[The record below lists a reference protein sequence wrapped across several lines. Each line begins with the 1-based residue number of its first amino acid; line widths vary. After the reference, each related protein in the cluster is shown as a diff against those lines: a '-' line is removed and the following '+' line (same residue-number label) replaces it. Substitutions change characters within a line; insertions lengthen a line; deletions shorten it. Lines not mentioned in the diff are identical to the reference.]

1 MDAIT
6 ATIGTLT
13 RGKPRWLEGGIRWF
27 LFACALLSIAT
38 TGAIIFILLKETV
51 VFFTMPLEQ
60 VLDPSDTG
68 TRVSVV
74 EFFTGTRWAPILVP
88 QSFGILPLVCG
99 TLLVMVGSALISLPF
114 GLASAIFLSEYASSR
129 LRAVVKPVLEILAG
143 VPTVVYGYFALTFI
157 TPVLQ
162 TLLNPLLT
170 SLFGPHAGVQVF
182 NAASAAIVV
191 GIMTLPMVTSLCDDA
206 FRAVPDALRQG
217 GFAMGATKYEVAT
230 QVLLPAAL
238 SGVLASFIL
247 ALSRAIGETMAV
259 TLAAGGSPKLTLNPF
274 TSVETMTAYI
284 VQISLGDTPAG
295 SIEYQTIF
303 AVGAVLFGITLV
315 LNVIAHK
322 VVRRFREAYE

>member
-6 ATIGTLT
+6 ATVGNLT

-38 TGAIIFILLKETV
+38 TGAIVFILLKETV

-68 TRVSVV
+68 TRVSIV
-74 EFFTGTRWAPILVP
+74 EFLTGTRWAPILVP
-88 QSFGILPLVCG
+88 QTFGVLPLVCG
-99 TLLVMVGSALISLPF
+99 TLLVMVGSALISLPL
-114 GLASAIFLSEYASSR
+114 GLASAIFLSEYASAR

-170 SLFGPHAGVQVF
+170 NLFGPHAGVQVF

-191 GIMTLPMVTSLCDDA
+191 GVMTLPMVTSLCDDA
-206 FRAVPDALRQG
+206 FRAVPDSLRQG

-315 LNVIAHK
+315 LNVVAHK